1 MNRVENRRRRL
12 ILLAL
17 VLAGIAAFIPGILL
31 PMMTVQKLVLVK
43 NTFTVLSGIGALLA
57 DKTFGLGL
65 LLLAFSVLFPL
76 GKFALMAASLYY
88 YPPIPAALA
97 RWQSWL
103 GKLAKF
109 SMIDV
114 FFVAQ
119 MLMILKLGWLVEVQ
133 IHSGIYWF
141 SAAVILS
148 LISGIAIE
156 YDLKARLATP
166 TP

>member
-1 MNRVENRRRRL
+1 MNRMENRRRRF

-17 VLAGIAAFIPGILL
+17 VLAGVATFIPGITL
-31 PMMTVQKLVLVK
+31 PMMTVKKLVLMK
-43 NTFTVLSGIGALLA
+43 NTFPVLSGIGALLA

-65 LLLAFSVLFPL
+65 LLLGFSVIFPL
-76 GKFALMAASLYY
+76 GKFALMAAYLYY

-97 RWQSWL
+97 RWQTWL

-109 SMIDV
+109 SMLDV
-114 FFVAQ
+114 FVVAQ

-148 LISGIAIE
+148 LVAGIAIE
-156 YDLKARLATP
+156 YDLKGRLKAS
-166 TP
+166 

>member
-12 ILLAL
+12 ILLTI
-17 VLAGIAAFIPGILL
+17 VLAGVAAFIPGILL

-65 LLLAFSVLFPL
+65 LLLAFSVIFPL
-76 GKFALMAASLYY
+76 GKFALMAAYLYY

-141 SAAVILS
+141 SAAVLFS
-148 LISGIAIE
+148 LVAGIAIE
-156 YDLKARLATP
+156 YDLKARLATSAP
-166 TP
+166 

>member
-12 ILLAL
+12 ILLTI
-17 VLAGIAAFIPGILL
+17 VLAGVAAFIPGILL

-43 NTFTVLSGIGALLA
+43 NTFTVLSG
-57 DKTFGLGL
+57 LGL

-76 GKFALMAASLYY
+76 GKFALMAAYLYY

-148 LISGIAIE
+148 LVAGIAIE
-156 YDLKARLATP
+156 YDLKARLATSAP
-166 TP
+166 

>member
-1 MNRVENRRRRL
+1 MTHHHRRL
-12 ILLAL
+12 ILAVFVAL
-17 VLAGIAAFIPGILL
+17 GLLTLIPGITL
-31 PMMTVQKLVLVK
+31 PMMTVKKLVLVK

-76 GKFALMAASLYY
+76 GKFALMAAYLYY

-97 RWQSWL
+97 RWQTWL

-141 SAAVILS
+141 SAAVLFS
-148 LISGIAIE
+148 LVAGIAIE
-156 YDLKARLATP
+156 YDLKARLARP
-166 TP
+166 

>member
-1 MNRVENRRRRL
+1 MTHHRRRL
-12 ILLAL
+12 ILAVLVAL
-17 VLAGIAAFIPGILL
+17 GLLTLIPGITL
-31 PMMTVQKLVLVK
+31 PMMTVKKLVLMK

-65 LLLAFSVLFPL
+65 LLLGFSVIFPL
-76 GKFALMAASLYY
+76 GKYAVMAAYLYY

-97 RWQSWL
+97 RWQTWL

-109 SMIDV
+109 SMLDV
-114 FFVAQ
+114 FVVAQ

-148 LISGIAIE
+148 LVAGIAIE
-156 YDLKARLATP
+156 YDLKGRLKAS
-166 TP
+166 